1 MNEASSRAIKQFD
14 KITSTTQLLPNELII
29 EEVIGL
35 FTVRDVHDGL
45 TLFTIPFFYC
55 IIGVTLVRPVM
66 MTNGGL
72 VKAGQL
78 QQLTLFVLVK
88 QL

>member
-45 TLFTIPFFYC
+45 TLLTILFYC

>member
-1 MNEASSRAIKQFD
+1 MKIIHELSNNLV
-14 KITSTTQLLPNELII
+14 KITLTNQLQLLLNELII
-29 EEVIGL
+29 EEIIGL

-45 TLFTIPFFYC
+45 TLLPSLFYC

>member
-45 TLFTIPFFYC
+45 TLFTILFFYC